1 MLIPLTWNGVTALSA
16 DLMENGAL
24 RKTWK
29 KYSDARIET
38 ESAPLGVGPCVYTAR
53 PVDPDTNA
61 ETYDG
66 VVKTALFMFYD
77 EPGNG
82 SVVSLV
88 ENADPDDLQE
98 TIDDFIT
105 LHGGDVA
112 AMQALKPAVG

>member
-53 PVDPDTNA
+53 PVDPDTGA

-66 VVKTALFMFYD
+66 VIKTALFMFFD
-77 EPGNG
+77 EPGAG
-82 SVVSLV
+82 SVVCLL
-88 ENADPDDLQE
+88 ENADPDDLSE
-98 TIDDFIT
+98 TIGNFVSQ
-105 LHGGDVA
+105 HGGDVA
-112 AMQALKPAVG
+112 AMQALKPAAT